1 MTYLTFFTCFI
12 LGELI
17 KLLFKSLDK
26 RWLPF
31 IVGAFGIVFHP
42 LVNGCFTLE
51 MFAEGLISGFASS
64 GGYEA
69 LKTATTQIKTLKK

>member
-1 MTYLTFFTCFI
+1 MTYLTFAVCFI

-17 KLLFKSLDK
+17 KLLFKSLDR

-31 IVGAFGIVFHP
+31 IVAGFGLAFHP